1 MTTIAILAT
10 LATASTLLVAA
21 LVGVF
26 VAYPLR
32 NREVPHAPWLSQPL
46 ERMRDN
52 LDPIM
57 EWSADAP
64 ATDPA
69 EDEATGQVSEHRTHA

>member
-32 NREVPHAPWLSQPL
+32 NREVPHARWLSEPL
-46 ERMRDN
+46 ERIRDN

-57 EWSADAP
+57 EWSGDGP
-64 ATDPA
+64 ATDRA
-69 EDEATGQVSEHRTHA
+69 DDEAMGQVSEHRTPA